1 MLAALLN
8 RLWVALGLWWL
19 AGPILDKELRV
30 SSRRRRNY
38 VLRFAYLALL
48 TVFLILVWI
57 EETQSSGGTVLYR
70 VSRMGRA
77 GQTIVA
83 FIIWFQFCATQGFAA
98 IALSTSISDEICH
111 RTLGTLMTTPV
122 SSLQIVMGKLLSKL
136 LQAILLLAVSL
147 PLLAIVRVFGGV
159 PWDYVLSSVC
169 MTLTTVIFVA
179 LLSMFFS
186 IFNRRAYAVV
196 IMTAVA
202 LGILFGAVPGLTTMT
217 YEAVTGHWPNPF
229 LTAVIFSPNPYVLMF
244 TNMISMIEPR
254 AAATMPLVMWPVH
267 CAIML
272 GASATLMI
280 LCVSIVRK
288 VALRQAVGQPV
299 ILFGGK
305 GRRKTGSSAPA
316 VRYAKQASPRRVV
329 GPAVLWK
336 ELRSPFLGRRKVLR
350 CIAVFAA
357 LAMLLVS
364 YGLFANEGMLDER
377 ETHILYA
384 IIFTTLGILIAVILP
399 ATTIASEK
407 EAQSWPLLLTTTLGD
422 WQIVLGK
429 FLGVMRQC
437 LAGWFLLLAH
447 IAVFVVVGLMH
458 PLALLQVAMLVVWV
472 TIFLGG
478 GGIYFSARFKHV
490 TTALVANF
498 AMAGVV
504 WALLPLFMALLAAIS
519 HTGYD
524 WVETYMDTN
533 PFVHVICTMS
543 AAAGT
548 GQLRLYYW
556 VGLGNLNAGETML
569 WMLFCMLIYMS
580 AGVLFLWRAKCRLR
594 RNIF

>member
-1 MLAALLN
+1 MEQTLVQYAWRTLSLE
-8 RLWVALGLWWL
+8 WL

-38 VLRFAYLALL
+38 VLRFTYLALL

-57 EETQSSGGTVLYR
+57 EETQYTGGTALYR
-70 VSRMGRA
+70 ISRMGRA
-77 GQTIVA
+77 GQAIVA

-98 IALSTSISDEICH
+98 IALSTSINDEICH

-159 PWDYVLSSVC
+159 PWDYVLSSLC

-179 LLSMFFS
+179 LLSMLFS
-186 IFNRRAYAVV
+186 IFNRRAYAAV

-202 LGILFGAVPGLTTMT
+202 LGILFGAVPGLIALT
-217 YEAVTGHWPNPF
+217 YEAVRDRWPSPF
-229 LTAVIFSPNPYVLMF
+229 WVAVMLSPNPYATMF
-244 TNMISMIEPR
+244 INTISMIEPR
-254 AAATMPLVMWPVH
+254 AGVGMPFVIWPIH

-272 GASATLMI
+272 GASAVLMI
-280 LCVSIVRK
+280 VCVSIVRK
-288 VALRQAVGQPV
+288 VALRQAVGQSGL
-299 ILFGGK
+299 LFGGK
-305 GRRKTGSSAPA
+305 ARRETGSAASA
-316 VRYAKQASPRRVV
+316 VRRAKRGGLRRVA

-336 ELRSPFLGRRKVLR
+336 ELHSPFLGLRKVLT

-364 YGLFANEGMLDER
+364 YGLFADEGMLDER

-384 IIFTTLGILIAVILP
+384 IIFTALGILIAVILP

-437 LAGWFLLLAH
+437 LAGWLLLLAH
-447 IAVFVVVGLMH
+447 VAVFILMGLMH

-472 TIFLGG
+472 TVFLASA
-478 GGIYFSARFKHV
+478 GIYFSARFKHV
-490 TTALVANF
+490 ATALVANF
-498 AMAGVV
+498 AMAGAV
-504 WALLPLFMALLAAIS
+504 WALLPLFMALLAAIGRA
-519 HTGYD
+519 GYG

-533 PFVHVICTMS
+533 PFVHVVCTMS

-548 GQLRLYYW
+548 DQLRPYYW
-556 VGLGNLNAGETML
+556 IGLGNLNAGETML
-569 WMLFCMLIYMS
+569 WMLFCMLTYVS
-580 AGVLFLWRAKCRLR
+580 AGVLLLWRAKCRLR